1 MKTLILLL
9 SFFISLFTSNASFAK
24 NETIESLISNQ
35 TKEAYQLGQ
44 QRYEKHC
51 FTCHAPSNIMVSS
64 PKPGDNEE
72 WLRRLKAAGSFK
84 NLVKSASKGKG
95 AMPAKGLCLD
105 CKESDLA
112 AAITYM
118 MKGLP

>member
-9 SFFISLFTSNASFAK
+9 SLFTSSVSFAT
-24 NETIESLISNQ
+24 NETIETLISLQ

-44 QRYEKHC
+44 KRYEQHC
-51 FTCHAPSNIMVSS
+51 FTCHAPTNIMVSS
-64 PKPGDNEE
+64 PKTGDKEE
-72 WLRRLKAAGSFK
+72 WSRRLQAAGSFK
-84 NLVKSASKGKG
+84 NLVKSANKGKG

-118 MKGLP
+118 MKGIP